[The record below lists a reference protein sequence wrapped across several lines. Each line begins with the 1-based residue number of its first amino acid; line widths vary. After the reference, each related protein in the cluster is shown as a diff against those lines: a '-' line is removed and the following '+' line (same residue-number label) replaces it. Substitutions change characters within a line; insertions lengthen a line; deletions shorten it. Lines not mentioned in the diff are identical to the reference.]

1 VGTLHMGVVEISS
14 KDDKAICEEC
24 HEEGWRLPGHLWT
37 RKDDLEICSDMK
49 MLFTSG
55 DFIDHIVRDGGGV
68 PFIEYAFK
76 GMRGLNEGAGEG
88 AYEDKFGVGT
98 LKADPPP
105 GTHAQLVQQAKDWVK
120 AQGGSFVGDSDCG
133 CVLDRVEV
141 RFHSDMTIVTPR
153 VTSTITG
160 DGSIDLKLGPEASA
174 PTWDVALG
182 VRGDTMTVAW
192 SGMSISQPPGCD
204 GKVMIKSSPAKQFK
218 LWLGMSYLP
227 DLKLSL
233 QIIPGADL
241 HQVVYRCLAPNGTWI
256 EIQKNDPISVFAG
269 AWNALHGKSAEAVA
283 LKATAA
289 MDFNKV
295 KAMDPKKLQAMADA
309 MKNNPDPAAAAA
321 QMKAFLNQVLPGA
334 SQLAAEAKNNFT
346 FVIPDNSGCTIGTG
360 TAFLARCDFD
370 RTITVPAGAGPSQ
383 TITEKTTITI
393 GRPK

>member
-1 VGTLHMGVVEISS
+1 
-14 KDDKAICEEC
+14 
-24 HEEGWRLPGHLWT
+24 
-37 RKDDLEICSDMK
+37 
-49 MLFTSG
+49 
-55 DFIDHIVRDGGGV
+55 
-68 PFIEYAFK
+68 
-76 GMRGLNEGAGEG
+76 
-88 AYEDKFGVGT
+88 
-98 LKADPPP
+98 
-105 GTHAQLVQQAKDWVK
+105 
-120 AQGGSFVGDSDCG
+120 
-133 CVLDRVEV
+133 
-141 RFHSDMTIVTPR
+141 MTIVTPR